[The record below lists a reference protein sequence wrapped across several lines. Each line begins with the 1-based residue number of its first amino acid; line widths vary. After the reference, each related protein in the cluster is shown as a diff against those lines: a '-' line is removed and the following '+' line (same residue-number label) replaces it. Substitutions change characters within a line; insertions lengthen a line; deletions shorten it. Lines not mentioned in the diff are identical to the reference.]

1 MEDKDGVG
9 LNKLQLTIKIPI
21 SLGFKHVLF
30 SECPNQTRPVHEYLP
45 AAFPGIMGFITREIN
60 KEINEETLEEDV
72 NGRNYY
78 DDYQKKRQTKPLP
91 IEIESQQSNDSELC
105 SSAQLQLKG
114 FSNIDK
120 SPGNR
125 AQKQPNNLHMAHSK
139 SLPTQ
144 YVFRN
149 ATIDT
154 RNSRDA
160 PILASTK
167 ITNCNNNTT
176 KR

>member
-60 KEINEETLEEDV
+60 KEINEETLEED
-72 NGRNYY
+72 
-78 DDYQKKRQTKPLP
+78 RQTKPLP